1 MPVLIKSGDFIFQ
14 ADFGSEGYEKG
25 EQSEMIRS
33 LDKLVKFVG
42 IALIPIGI
50 TLCTRIFLQ
59 RGASETVLF
68 RRWQFLHDSGR
79 IISAGKRGVG
89 CQFYETGS

>member
-1 MPVLIKSGDFIFQ
+1 MPVLIKVGVDSYISKLTLE
-14 ADFGSEGYEKG
+14 AKAMKKG

-50 TLCTRIFLQ
+50 TLFVQGFSLMIR
-59 RGASETVLF
+59 ASETVLF
-68 RRWQFLHDSGR
+68 PWWQQFL
-79 IISAGKRGVG
+79 V
-89 CQFYETGS
+89 

>member
-1 MPVLIKSGDFIFQ
+1 MRLDKVGVDSYISKLTLEAK
-14 ADFGSEGYEKG
+14 AMKKG

-50 TLCTRIFLQ
+50 TLFVQGFFFNDQSFRNSIVSMV
-59 RGASETVLF
+59 AAVLGMIPEG
-68 RRWQFLHDSGR
+68 L
-79 IISAGKRGVG
+79 
-89 CQFYETGS
+89 